1 MIMTEGEETDIEPAV
16 LEINEIYKNYRRKEV
31 LQGVSLQI
39 EPGNCVGIVGGNGSG
54 KTTLLSILAGAL
66 KADSGSLI
74 FGGTDV
80 TRDRSFYS
88 ARVAYVPQENPIIEE
103 LTVKDNLRLWYK
115 GRIKE
120 PFTMLGL
127 QEVFQMPAGKL
138 SGGMKKRLSIACAL
152 SNQAP
157 ILILDEPGAA
167 LDLACK
173 ADIQE
178 YLKEYRDSGGIVILT
193 SHEMEELVLCDQM
206 YVLKQGKAEKIKTG
220 LSAKEL
226 IASWI

>member
-1 MIMTEGEETDIEPAV
+1 MIMTAEEENNIEPSV
-16 LEINEIYKNYRRKEV
+16 LEIKEVYKSYKKKKV

-39 EPGNCVGIVGGNGSG
+39 EPGHCVGIVGGNGSG

-66 KADSGSLI
+66 KADSGSVF
-74 FGGTDV
+74 FGGADV
-80 TRDRSFYS
+80 TGDRSFYS

-115 GRIKE
+115 GKVKE

-127 QEVFQMPAGKL
+127 QEVFRVPAGKL

-157 ILILDEPGAA
+157 ILIMDEPGAA

-178 YLKEYRDSGGIVILT
+178 YLKEYRDNGGIVILT
-193 SHEMEELVLCDQM
+193 SHEMEELVLCDRM
-206 YVLKQGKAEKIKTG
+206 YVLKQGRAEEIKIG

-226 IASWI
+226 ISSWR

>member
-1 MIMTEGEETDIEPAV
+1 MHGEEETDIEPAV
-16 LEINEIYKNYRRKEV
+16 LQVKAICKNYKKKKV
-31 LQGVSLQI
+31 LQGVSLQL
-39 EPGNCVGIVGGNGSG
+39 EPGNCIGIVGGNGSG

-66 KADSGSLI
+66 RADSGTV
-74 FGGTDV
+74 FFDGTDV

-88 ARVAYVPQENPIIEE
+88 AKVAYVPQENPIIEE

-115 GRIKE
+115 GKVKE

-127 QEVFQMPAGKL
+127 QEVFWMPAGKL

-178 YLKEYRDSGGIVILT
+178 YLKGYRDNGGIVILT

-206 YVLKQGKAEKIKTG
+206 YVLKQGKAEQIKTG
-220 LSAKEL
+220 LSATEL
-226 IASWI
+226 ISSWI

>member
-1 MIMTEGEETDIEPAV
+1 MLQV
-16 LEINEIYKNYRRKEV
+16 NEIYKEYKRKKV
-31 LQGVSLQI
+31 LQGASLRV
-39 EPGNCVGIVGGNGSG
+39 EPGSCVGIVGGNGSG

-66 KADSGSLI
+66 KADAGSI
-74 FGGTDV
+74 VYNGREV
-80 TRDRSFYS
+80 TADRSFYS
-88 ARVAYVPQENPIIEE
+88 AGVAYVPQENPIIEE
-103 LTVKDNLRLWYK
+103 LTVKDNLRLWYR
-115 GRIKE
+115 GRIPE

-127 QEVFQMPAGKL
+127 QEVMRMPAGKL

-157 ILILDEPGAA
+157 VLILDEPGAA

-178 YLKEYRDSGGIVILT
+178 YLRGYRDRGGIVILT
-193 SHEMEELVLCDQM
+193 SHEMEELVLCDRM
-206 YVLKQGKAEKIKTG
+206 YVLRHGKADEIKTG